1 MGCIMP
7 GLTVYHQ
14 FLVYSNSSPLSQW
27 CHPTISS
34 SVIPFSSC
42 LQSFPALGSFPMSQ
56 FFASGGQSVGVSA
69 SASVFPMNIQDWFPS
84 GWTGWI
90 SLMSKG
96 LGSLHFLPRL
106 LWKMCHRGWAARLLL
121 TPEGWAAGKGGSGGA
136 NKTGELWKEVAK
148 GKKSTV
154 LSFCSCLD
162 WIYSFTVSVSLSF
175 LFPFYNS
182 LKILHYS

>member
-1 MGCIMP
+1 MP
-7 GLTVYHQ
+7 GLPVYHQ

-34 SVIPFSSC
+34 SLIPFSSC

-56 FFASGGQSVGVSA
+56 FFASGGQNVGVSA

-106 LWKMCHRGWAARLLL
+106 LWKMCHRGWAVRSLL
-121 TPEGWAAGKGGSGGA
+121 TPEGWAAGKVGSGGA
-136 NKTGELWKEVAK
+136 NKTGELWKEVTK
-148 GKKSTV
+148 GKKINYFE
-154 LSFCSCLD
+154 LLFMFGLDSFFHCLC
-162 WIYSFTVSVSLSF
+162 VSVISLS
-175 LFPFYNS
+175 LLQLSKNIT
-182 LKILHYS
+182 L